1 MVCSWLPASGGSTKQ
16 YLIQQKV
23 SMAPS
28 ETLQGSRKSFS
39 LSGVVS
45 QLGLG
50 AIKLDLVSQW
60 SVAKGVQAFLGMQL
74 KPRHGDEHRSPDV
87 HRGWAALPGFIC
99 SRSIAGGEHAS
110 EPQTGML
117 SHVLVKGL
125 QQPAGGLVNM
135 PPWGL
140 PFILVLS
147 TLCSQ
152 IKRWHFSSCCLKDPA
167 VLLPPLKSQWWLGG
181 CWVHTHSAGDQGGK
195 ARCCWL

>member
-28 ETLQGSRKSFS
+28 ETLQSSRKSFS

-60 SVAKGVQAFLGMQL
+60 SVARGVQAFRCSLSLGMEMSTEVLMFTEDGLRCLDSSAPEASQEVSML
-74 KPRHGDEHRSPDV
+74 LSPK
-87 HRGWAALPGFIC
+87 
-99 SRSIAGGEHAS
+99 
-110 EPQTGML
+110 TGML
-117 SHVLVKGL
+117 THMLVKGL
-125 QQPAGGLVNM
+125 QQPAGGLVKM

-147 TLCSQ
+147 MLCSQ
-152 IKRWHFSSCCLKDPA
+152 IRRWHFSSCCLKDPA
-167 VLLPPLKSQWWLGG
+167 VLLPPLKSQWWLEG

-195 ARCCWL
+195 ARCCLL